1 MKPTEDL
8 SPVILPGEPGVLF
21 LNILPWAIVYID
33 GEQKGRNTPIVGL
46 ETSPGIHI
54 IRVVN
59 PELEVDYT
67 STFEVQP
74 GEIVR
79 HIIDLTAD

>member
-1 MKPTEDL
+1 
-8 SPVILPGEPGVLF
+8 
-21 LNILPWAIVYID
+21 
-33 GEQKGRNTPIVGL
+33 
-46 ETSPGIHI
+46 
-54 IRVVN
+54 VVN